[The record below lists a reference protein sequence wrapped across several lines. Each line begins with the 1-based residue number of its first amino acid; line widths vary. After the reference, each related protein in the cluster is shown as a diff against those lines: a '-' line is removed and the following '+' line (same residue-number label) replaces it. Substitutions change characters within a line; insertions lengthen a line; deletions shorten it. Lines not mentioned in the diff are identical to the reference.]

1 MSVAVLILTVA
12 AALGAGAVSGVF
24 FAYSTFTMSALRRLA
39 PASGVAAMQS
49 INREAPRAPLMT
61 LMFGTAAASLALAVV
76 AALDPGEPSSAYLL
90 LGAAIYLIGVV
101 AITAAYHVPRNDR
114 LGALDPESAEGVA
127 YWGVYLREW
136 VRMNHVR
143 TLAPLVAAALYVTA
157 LQVG

>member
-1 MSVAVLILTVA
+1 MSAVVLLLTVA

-39 PASGVAAMQS
+39 PASGAAAMQS
-49 INREAPRAPLMT
+49 INREAPRPPLMA
-61 LMFGTAAASLALAVV
+61 LMFGTAAASLALGVV
-76 AALDPGEPSSAYLL
+76 AALDLGEPSSVYLL
-90 LGAAIYLIGVV
+90 LGAALYLIGVV
-101 AITAAYHVPRNDR
+101 AVTVAYHVPRNDR
-114 LGALDPESAEGVA
+114 LGALDPDSAEGAA

-143 TLAPLVAAALYVTA
+143 TIASLVAAALYVIA

>member
-1 MSVAVLILTVA
+1 MSAVVLLLTVA

-39 PASGVAAMQS
+39 PASGAAAMQS
-49 INREAPRAPLMT
+49 INREAPRAPLMM
-61 LMFGTAAASLALAVV
+61 LMFGTAAASLALGVV
-76 AALDPGEPSSAYLL
+76 AALDPGEPSSVYLL
-90 LGAAIYLIGVV
+90 LAAALYLIGVV
-101 AITAAYHVPRNDR
+101 AVTVAYHVPRNDR
-114 LGALDPESAEGVA
+114 LGALDPESAQGIA

-143 TLAPLVAAALYVTA
+143 TLASLVAAVLYVTA